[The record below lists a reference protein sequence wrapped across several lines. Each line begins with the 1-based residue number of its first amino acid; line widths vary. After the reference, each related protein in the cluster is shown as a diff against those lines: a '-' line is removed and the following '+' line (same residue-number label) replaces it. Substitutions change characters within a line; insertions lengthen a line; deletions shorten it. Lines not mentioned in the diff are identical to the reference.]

1 MMRERQ
7 VMIDCAK
14 ACLANGIPVGLGND
28 VGCPFVLHYNFW
40 RELCFYHKY
49 IGASNRDALYAA
61 TLGNAKIVGIDSETG
76 SIEKG
81 KSADM
86 IVVQGNPLEDLSV
99 LRNVSEV
106 IMKGKRIREPKIK
119 RMNAVDSL
127 FDRYM

>member
-1 MMRERQ
+1 M
-7 VMIDCAK
+7 
-14 ACLANGIPVGLGND
+14 
-28 VGCPFVLHYNFW
+28 LHYNFW
-40 RELCFYHKY
+40 RELCFHHKY
-49 IGASNRDALYAA
+49 IGATNRDTLYAA

-86 IVVQGNPLEDLSV
+86 IVVPGNPLDDLSV

-106 IMKGKRIREPKIK
+106 IMRGQRIPEPRIK
-119 RMNAVDSL
+119 RMKAVDSL